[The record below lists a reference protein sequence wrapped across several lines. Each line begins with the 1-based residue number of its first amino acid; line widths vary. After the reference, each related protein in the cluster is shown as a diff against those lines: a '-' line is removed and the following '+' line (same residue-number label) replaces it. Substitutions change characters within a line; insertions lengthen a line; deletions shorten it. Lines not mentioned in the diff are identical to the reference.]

1 MLFAR
6 RLKPSRKETERR
18 TCYGTKAVLDARMVY
33 QPGTQ
38 IPEGARLVHLKK
50 GLIFNAIEEE
60 ATTTTEVVLAAEV
73 GSMTTTTDAMIV
85 VVEEILEAEAEAAM
99 AVRVSTAEN
108 LDTYRETAHNR
119 DKEVGEE
126 VEIESILKTEE
137 VREVVEEGDTVDEEV
152 GVVDEANDDSQTK
165 TERRGEISKTT
176 SMREID
182 GCDAFDRFPHI
193 HVYTIIQT
201 NDTNLNS
208 LIHSHLLFTHSSHA
222 SPRENLTRTKF
233 VCSGASVFTSP
244 RRNRNGI

>member
-6 RLKPSRKETERR
+6 RLKPLRKETERR

-99 AVRVSTAEN
+99 A
-108 LDTYRETAHNR
+108 
-119 DKEVGEE
+119 GEE

-137 VREVVEEGDTVDEEV
+137 VREVVEEGDTVDEEA

-165 TERRGEISKTT
+165 TERRGEISKTN
-176 SMREID
+176 SMR
-182 GCDAFDRFPHI
+182 
-193 HVYTIIQT
+193 
-201 NDTNLNS
+201 
-208 LIHSHLLFTHSSHA
+208 
-222 SPRENLTRTKF
+222 
-233 VCSGASVFTSP
+233 
-244 RRNRNGI
+244 

>member
-1 MLFAR
+1 
-6 RLKPSRKETERR
+6 
-18 TCYGTKAVLDARMVY
+18 MVY

-137 VREVVEEGDTVDEEV
+137 VREVVEEGNTVDEEAGEPMV
-152 GVVDEANDDSQTK
+152 EAVS
-165 TERRGEISKTT
+165 
-176 SMREID
+176 
-182 GCDAFDRFPHI
+182 A
-193 HVYTIIQT
+193 VIIAIRQKF
-201 NDTNLNS
+201 S
-208 LIHSHLLFTHSSHA
+208 LHM
-222 SPRENLTRTKF
+222 
-233 VCSGASVFTSP
+233 
-244 RRNRNGI
+244 

>member
-1 MLFAR
+1 
-6 RLKPSRKETERR
+6 
-18 TCYGTKAVLDARMVY
+18 MVY
-33 QPGTQ
+33 HPGTQ

-73 GSMTTTTDAMIV
+73 GSVTTTTDAMIV
-85 VVEEILEAEAEAAM
+85 VAEEILEAEAEA
-99 AVRVSTAEN
+99 
-108 LDTYRETAHNR
+108 
-119 DKEVGEE
+119 
-126 VEIESILKTEE
+126 EIESILKTEE
-137 VREVVEEGDTVDEEV
+137 VRKVVEKDDTVDE
-152 GVVDEANDDSQTK
+152 ASDDSQTK
-165 TERRGEISKTT
+165 TEHRGKISKTT

-201 NDTNLNS
+201 NYNLNS
-208 LIHSHLLFTHSSHA
+208 LIHSFIVTHSHA

-233 VCSGASVFTSP
+233 VFSGASVFTSP